1 MADAADGRL
10 IEAFLEMMVAERGA
24 AANTVDSYRRD
35 LADAA
40 RLLAAR
46 GVALE
51 NATAADVRDYLNHLA
66 VGGRAAP
73 TASRRLSALRQ
84 FFRFLVSDGRRPD
97 DPTAAVDAPRR
108 GRPLP
113 KILTEAE
120 VEALLAAAAARE
132 GRAGRRIEALLEI
145 LYATGMR
152 VSELVGL
159 PAGAIARDRRFVL
172 IRGKG
177 GKERMVP
184 LSEPAQRALAA
195 WLDASARRGA
205 ASRWVFPS
213 HGDTGHLTRQRF
225 AQLLKDIA
233 ADAGIDPG
241 RVSPHVVRHAFA
253 SHLLAHGADLRTVQQ
268 MLGHADIATTQIY
281 THVLDERLNALVRA
295 HHPLAR
301 RGARARD

>member
-1 MADAADGRL
+1 
-10 IEAFLEMMVAERGA
+10 
-24 AANTVDSYRRD
+24 
-35 LADAA
+35 
-40 RLLAAR
+40 
-46 GVALE
+46 
-51 NATAADVRDYLNHLA
+51 
-66 VGGRAAP
+66 
-73 TASRRLSALRQ
+73 
-84 FFRFLVSDGRRPD
+84 
-97 DPTAAVDAPRR
+97 
-108 GRPLP
+108 LP
-113 KILTEAE
+113 KLLTEAE

-132 GRAGRRIEALLEI
+132 GRAGRRIEALLEL

-159 PAGAIARDRRFVL
+159 PAGAVARDHRFVL

-184 LSEPAQRALAA
+184 LSEPAKKALAA
-195 WLDASARRGA
+195 WHAAARRRDA
-205 ASRWVFPS
+205 ASRWLFPS
-213 HGDTGHLTRQRF
+213 HGGNGHLTRQRF
-225 AQLLKDIA
+225 AQLLKDLA

-301 RGARARD
+301 RGGSRARG